1 MSRSSSYNNLSDSCR
16 TYVVAAD
23 DKVCRGQGPKL
34 TRLGIVYGLKVEVCA
49 IQAWKL
55 RYYIQFRLTFATG
68 GRSLL
73 LRNFAPGVAS
83 VDWQT

>member
-1 MSRSSSYNNLSDSCR
+1 M
-16 TYVVAAD
+16 VAAD
-23 DKVCRGQGPKL
+23 DKVPGGQGPKL
-34 TRLGIVYGLKVEVCA
+34 TRLGILYGLKVEVCA

-73 LRNFAPGVAS
+73 LRKFAPGMAS